1 MRHTIGGTWLFQL
14 MLLFILLFTAY
25 IILTINYSKTIK
37 IKNEVVSMIEK
48 YEGLNDQSLE
58 LINNYLLAAGYG
70 TTGICVSNENTSW
83 VYGAID
89 LTSATLELAQPGER
103 YYYCVKKYKG
113 TNLTSYY
120 QVGLFYKFNLPVIG
134 NTANFNVKG
143 TTTNF
148 HAKDNSDYCYN
159 VDGTCGNT
167 GNTSTNAGSRPAQ
180 AAKTYTVS
188 FKTYN
193 GTNIAPVQ
201 VTRGDTVSSPGNL
214 TRNGYTFKG
223 WFLGK
228 YQYDFSKPIN
238 SDITLVARW
247 EKEKVEYRFVLD
259 FAGGV
264 WGDRFGSLSENIEEG
279 KTKLFDGVWQSTKK
293 PGYVLDYFVDSDG
306 NRYYRSNASIV
317 VTKDTTLTAVWR
329 RA

>member
-180 AAKTYTVS
+180 ATKTYTVS

-214 TRNGYTFKG
+214 TRSGYTFKG

-247 EKEKVEYRFVLD
+247 EVYSRVPSRSDIQGFIMWNDKYYKCNVGNTPVRSCMYGYSARPEYASNRTYW
-259 FAGGV
+259 A
-264 WGDRFGSLSENIEEG
+264 EEIL
-279 KTKLFDGVWQSTKK
+279 K
-293 PGYVLDYFVDSDG
+293 DYQAAKGITFTEAERQEFI
-306 NRYYRSNASIV
+306 NNW
-317 VTKDTTLTAVWR
+317 K
-329 RA
+329 